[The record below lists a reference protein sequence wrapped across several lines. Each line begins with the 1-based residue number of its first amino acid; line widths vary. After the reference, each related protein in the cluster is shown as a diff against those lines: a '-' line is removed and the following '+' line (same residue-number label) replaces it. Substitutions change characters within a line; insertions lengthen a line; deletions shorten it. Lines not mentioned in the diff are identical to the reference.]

1 MCLLYD
7 AGLRKESNMA
17 YRIGQRL
24 GNYQLVRLLGRGGF
38 AEVYLGEQ
46 VYLHT
51 QAALKV
57 LRVQLLDEHVQAFLK
72 EAQLI
77 AHLEHPHIVQVHD
90 FAVQDGTPFLVMV
103 YAPHGSVRRLYPAG
117 TVLDART
124 VLSYVKDVAD
134 ALQFAHDHG
143 LIHRDV
149 KPENMLVGPDDKLL
163 LSDFGLAI
171 VALSSR
177 QQEALDIV
185 GTVLY
190 MAPEQLRGKPCTAS
204 DQYALGVVVYEWLCG
219 VPPFSGTHS
228 EIAVQHA

>member
-7 AGLRKESNMA
+7 AGLRKENNMV
-17 YRIGQRL
+17 YSPGQRL

-57 LRVQLLDEHVQAFLK
+57 LHVQLLDEHVQAFLR

-77 AHLEHPHIVQVHD
+77 AHLEHPHIVQVLD
-90 FAVQDGTPFLVMV
+90 FSVQEGTPFLVMS
-103 YAPHGSVRRLYPAG
+103 YASHGSIRRLYPGG
-117 TVLDART
+117 TVLDGRT
-124 VLSYVKDVAD
+124 ILSHVKDVAD

-149 KPENMLVGPDDKLL
+149 KPENMLVGPDNRLL
-163 LSDFGLAI
+163 LSDFGLAV

-177 QQEALDIV
+177 QQGEQDIV
-185 GTVLY
+185 GTVTY
-190 MAPEQLRGKPCTAS
+190 MAPE
-204 DQYALGVVVYEWLCG
+204 
-219 VPPFSGTHS
+219 
-228 EIAVQHA
+228 